1 MDILNNARFIGELD
15 MEWNEEYDII
25 KAQVMDMEI
34 NDLIIYACIISSDG
48 AIDSLLVTIQ

>member
-1 MDILNNARFIGELD
+1 MFLIEMDKWNNARFIGEID

-34 NDLIIYACIISSDG
+34 IN
-48 AIDSLLVTIQ
+48 